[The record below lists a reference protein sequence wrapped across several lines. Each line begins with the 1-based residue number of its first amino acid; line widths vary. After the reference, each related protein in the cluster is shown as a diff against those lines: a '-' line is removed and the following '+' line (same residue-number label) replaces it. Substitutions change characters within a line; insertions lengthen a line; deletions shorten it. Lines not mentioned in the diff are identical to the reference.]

1 MLLFFDI
8 DGTIF
13 DDQRRLPESVKPAM
27 EKARSNGHRLIVN
40 TGRTLCNMDRRL
52 DDFPLDGWIMGCGT
66 Y

>member
-27 EKARSNGHRLIVN
+27 EKARSNGGE
-40 TGRTLCNMDRRL
+40 GRR
-52 DDFPLDGWIMGCGT
+52 
-66 Y
+66 